1 MITNPLMALKSVAPR
16 GGVCLATIVATLVAG
31 PVLAQ
36 SDAMATAPAAPA
48 AAPPSTDAS
57 ATPSQSM
64 VINLIHLLV
73 KQGVITQT
81 AADALIKQAEDEAS
95 QARMAAASAPPAA
108 PTLPP
113 PAPGVVRVPYVPQ
126 VVRNQIRDEIKQD
139 VMAQAQAEGWANKN
153 VIPEW
158 INRIEWSGDV
168 RFRDQFLFYGK
179 NNVQPY
185 INFQAFNAN
194 GPTQVNSNVL
204 PYAIPFLNTTTNRLD
219 QMEILAHIGMKAKV
233 SDAVS
238 VTVRLA
244 TGADNSPQFTGQLF
258 GSDFGKKDIWL
269 DQAFIALT
277 PVTWGAA
284 YLGRMPDPFLRTD
297 LVFDDYTNFEGA
309 AISLNHDVGPR
320 GLQFFGTG
328 GAFPVDYSN
337 SNFPTDAG
345 VKEDLHTKWLYGAQV
360 GASYQPGP
368 SSWSVKGAVA
378 YYAYENIKGQP
389 SAPCAL
395 YAASNNTQ
403 CSTDW
408 SAPSFMQKGNT
419 LFLIRQ
425 IIPDPS
431 NPLNYAEPQLVGLSY
446 GYDLLDVNTVF
457 EMPLFSD
464 TRFQLK
470 GDFVRNLAY
479 DPHTVLSNPLTQ
491 PVNNYGACPV
501 TPAPSNCIGPY
512 ESGNNA
518 WLIRATIGNILPHT
532 RGDWNVSAGY
542 KYIEPD
548 AVLDAFNDPNFHYGG
563 TNARGYFIFANY
575 YFANN
580 AWMTAKWYSA
590 NQVDGPPLAIDLLQL
605 ELNTRF

>member
-1 MITNPLMALKSVAPR
+1 MISDPLPALQAAAPR
-16 GGVCLATIVATLVAG
+16 RGVCLAALLAGLMAG
-31 PVLAQ
+31 PALAQ
-36 SDAMATAPAAPA
+36 GDAIATAPPA
-48 AAPPSTDAS
+48 AAMTSADPSAS
-57 ATPSQSM
+57 PSQSM

-81 AADALIKQAEDEAS
+81 AAEALLKQAEDEAT
-95 QARMAAASAPPAA
+95 QARIAAASAPPSA

-126 VVRNQIRDEIKQD
+126 IVRNQIRDEIKQD
-139 VMAQAQAEGWANKN
+139 VMVQAQAEGWANKN
-153 VIPEW
+153 VIPDW

-168 RFRDQFLFYGK
+168 RFRDQFLFYGQ

-185 INFQAFNAN
+185 IDFQTFNSK
-194 GPTQVNSNVL
+194 GPTDVNSVTN
-204 PYAIPFLNTTTNRLD
+204 PNGIPFLNTTTNRLD

-233 SDAVS
+233 SDDVT

-244 TGADNSPQFTGQLF
+244 TGADNSPQFTGQLL
-258 GSDFGKKDIWL
+258 GNDFGKKDIWL

-309 AISLNHDVGPR
+309 AFSLNHDFGPK

-328 GAFPVDYSN
+328 GAFPVDYS
-337 SNFPTDAG
+337 SSSFPTDAG
-345 VKEDLHTKWLYGAQV
+345 VKEGLHTKWLYGAQL
-360 GASYQPGP
+360 GATYQPDP
-368 SSWSVKGAVA
+368 SSWLLKGGVA
-378 YYAYENIKGQP
+378 YYAYQNIQGRL
-389 SAPCAL
+389 SAPCEL
-395 YAASNNTQ
+395 YNGNTQ
-403 CSTDW
+403 CNTDW

-425 IIPDPS
+425 IVPNPS
-431 NPLNYAEPQLVGLSY
+431 SPLNYAQPQLVGLAY

-457 EMPLFSD
+457 EMPLFNN
-464 TRFQLK
+464 THFQLK
-470 GDFVRNLAY
+470 GDYVRNMAY
-479 DPHTVLSNPLTQ
+479 DPHAVLSNPLTQ
-491 PVNNYGACPV
+491 PVNNYGACTSGADCV
-501 TPAPSNCIGPY
+501 GPY
-512 ESGNNA
+512 QSGNNA
-518 WLIRATIGNILPHT
+518 WMIRATIGNLLPHT
-532 RGDWNVSAGY
+532 HGDWNVSAGY

-563 TNARGYFIFANY
+563 TNAKGYFIFANY

-580 AWMTAKWYSA
+580 AWLTAKWYSA